1 MAGNKTLVTYATK
14 GGITKEAASEIVTV
28 LREKHKLKTDLVD
41 LRKNPSPDIAQY
53 GNIIVGSGVRMQR
66 VYKEALK
73 FLKENN
79 FEGKKVALFLSSIE
93 PRDEA
98 IKKYIT

>member
-1 MAGNKTLVTYATK
+1 MAGNKTLVAYATK
-14 GGITKEAASEIVTV
+14 GGITKEAASEIATI
-28 LREKHKLKTDLVD
+28 LQEKHKLEIDMVD
-41 LRKNPSPDIAQY
+41 LRKNPPPDIAQY

-79 FEGKKVALFLSSIE
+79 FEDKKSSII
-93 PRDEA
+93 PF
-98 IKKYIT
+98 IY